1 MGKGGEKKGR
11 GERNKIGWRMKGS
24 GVGSRDRGEGSQT
37 TDAKRGEGWGGEG
50 LGELKAYKTLRYTF
64 MQSPLFM
71 GQLSI
76 GRQGQIK
83 LNRVS

>member
-1 MGKGGEKKGR
+1 
-11 GERNKIGWRMKGS
+11 MKGS
-24 GVGSRDRGEGSQT
+24 GAEGEGSRT
-37 TDAKRGEGWGGEG
+37 TDAKRGGGGGEG

-64 MQSPLFM
+64 MQSPLFR